1 MKRFLGVVLLL
12 ALLLAA
18 LQYKLWYGNGG
29 QGEVVALQAQVTTPQ
44 TENAK
49 LQVRNDALAAEVAD
63 LKSGGEA
70 VEERARS
77 ELGLVKPG
85 ETFYRVID
93 HTAAQPAPHAVEPAS
108 APVSAPEK
116 LLAARPVS
124 PPAAQPA
131 APQTTAAP
139 APGDASDTGE
149 PVADPVDTTP

>member
-1 MKRFLGVVLLL
+1 MRLLGVLVLL

-18 LQYKLWYGNGG
+18 LQYKLWFGNGG
-29 QGEVVALQAQVTTPQ
+29 QGEVVALQAQVTAQQ

-49 LQVRNDALAAEVAD
+49 LQARNDALAAEVAD

-85 ETFYRVID
+85 EAFYRVID
-93 HTAAQPAPHAVEPAS
+93 QAAAQPAPHAEEPAS

-116 LLAARPVS
+116 V
-124 PPAAQPA
+124 PAAQPA
-131 APQTTAAP
+131 TPQTTAAP
-139 APGDASDTGE
+139 APADAAVDE
-149 PVADPVDTTP
+149 PVADPDDATP

>member
-1 MKRFLGVVLLL
+1 MRLLGVLLAL

-29 QGEVVALQAQVTTPQ
+29 QGEVASLQAQVAAQQ
-44 TENAK
+44 TENGK
-49 LQVRNDALAAEVAD
+49 LQARNDALAAEVAD

-93 HTAAQPAPHAVEPAS
+93 HAAVQPA
-108 APVSAPEK
+108 APVVDPATAPTTTAGSE
-116 LLAARPVS
+116 P

-131 APQTTAAP
+131 TSQTTAAP

-149 PVADPVDTTP
+149 PVADPDDTTP